1 MQNPKCL
8 INHVLNEK
16 AGVIE
21 FDNVL
26 YRKQICQI
34 VKDIKNA
41 TQFNDVIELPILE
54 DYKFAKFSYN
64 FSNIVSWLKTLNVY
78 YAIAENEEFDV
89 AVITDE
95 IDNIFQK
102 DPNGNI
108 EVATIYIIDNFQE
121 NLTFILFHEMCHI
134 YDYCKFKS
142 IWMEDEKYFLG
153 HKDDYDINAYDLLS
167 DVDSFSARDIHNIIT
182 ASMYYAN
189 FTESHAFMEN
199 INFEM
204 FEYLNKRKKEFFAF
218 NDKEQ
223 FFYRS
228 SKTLYDI
235 YILEKLIGK
244 LRYIDRDKKYAY
256 MNHYASEIKLA
267 YYNFNQFDNMICYIF
282 KKLHKIIA
290 HSRALF
296 NYYFN
301 LDSKAQ
307 KIFQLSES
315 LKQVFIRGY
324 TSSNRRFPSD

>member
-1 MQNPKCL
+1 MQNPKFL

-21 FDNVL
+21 FDNNL

-34 VKDIKNA
+34 VKDIKSA
-41 TQFNDVIELPILE
+41 TQFNDVIDLPILE

-78 YAIAENEEFDV
+78 YAVAENEEFDA
-89 AVITDE
+89 AVITDD

-102 DPNGNI
+102 DSNGNI
-108 EVATIYIIDNFQE
+108 DVATIYIIDNYQE

-134 YDYCKFKS
+134 YDYSKFKS

-153 HKDDYDINAYDLLS
+153 HKDDYDI
-167 DVDSFSARDIHNIIT
+167 
-182 ASMYYAN
+182 
-189 FTESHAFMEN
+189 EN
-199 INFEM
+199 
-204 FEYLNKRKKEFFAF
+204 
-218 NDKEQ
+218 
-223 FFYRS
+223 
-228 SKTLYDI
+228 
-235 YILEKLIGK
+235 LIGK
-244 LRYIDRDKKYAY
+244 LRYIDSNKKRSY

-267 YYNFNQFDNMICYIF
+267 YYNFNQFDKIIYYIF

-307 KIFQLSES
+307 EIFHLNES